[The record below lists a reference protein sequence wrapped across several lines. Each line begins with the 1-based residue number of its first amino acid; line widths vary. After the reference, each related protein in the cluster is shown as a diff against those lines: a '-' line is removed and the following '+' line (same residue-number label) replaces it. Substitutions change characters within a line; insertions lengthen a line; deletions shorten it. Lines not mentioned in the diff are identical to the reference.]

1 MIAIV
6 DYGMGNLQS
15 VRKAL
20 QRVGGQV
27 RIVKK
32 PDEMLSADQLVLPGV
47 GAFADCMENLKKQE
61 LIDPIRQFIRRGKP
75 FLGICLGYQALFE
88 RSQEGNK
95 MDGLGIF
102 QGSVVRFPDTKL
114 KVPQIG
120 WNQIEIQKQTC
131 PLLREVRD
139 GSYLYFVHSYFPEP
153 SDSTLV
159 CTRTEYGVRFASMI
173 WAGNIFA
180 CQFHPEKSQAVGL
193 KILENFV
200 RL

>member
-1 MIAIV
+1 MIALV

-47 GAFADCMENLKKQE
+47 GAFADCMQNLKKQG

-95 MDGLGIF
+95 TDGLGIF
-102 QGSVVRFPDTKL
+102 QGSVVRFPDTKF

-120 WNQIEIQKQTC
+120 WNQIEIQKQAC

-159 CTRTEYGVRFASMI
+159 CARTEYGVRFASMI